1 MPDVQGESTSTA
13 EGTAGKTKDVIDA
26 VTGLVQAVPIY
37 EDLARPA
44 AKQLGIA
51 LETVAKTVN
60 MALAPV
66 GLMIW
71 GYEQIQEFVSGKV
84 AERLKNV
91 PPEAI
96 VQPELNIA
104 GPALEALRYTGHSDS
119 LSDMYAN
126 LLASAMNVITNSQA
140 HPAFVEIIKQLTSDE
155 AKLMKLFANN
165 KMHPILTVLERKK
178 NVGTREQLVYFSTF
192 SNSANIA
199 IPDNLPSYFNNLC
212 RLGLTEIPEGMYLSE
227 NNPYGALESEPIVR
241 QTISTINQMSGTEAE
256 IKRLVIR
263 PTPLGQQ
270 FIRAC
275 VQSSA

>member
-1 MPDVQGESTSTA
+1 MADVEGESKSTA
-13 EGTAGKTKDVIDA
+13 EGAAGKTKDVIDA

-37 EDLARPA
+37 DDLARPA
-44 AKQLGIA
+44 AKQLGKA

-96 VQPELNIA
+96 IQPGLNIA

-126 LLASAMNVITNSQA
+126 LLASAMNVVTANQA

-165 KMHPILTVLERKK
+165 RMHPILTVLERKT

-192 SNSANIA
+192 SNSAGIA

-212 RLGLTEIPEGMYLSE
+212 RLGLTEIPEGLYLSE
-227 NNPYGALESEPIVR
+227 DDPYEGLESEPIVR
-241 QTISTINQMSGTEAE
+241 QTVSVINQMPDVKAE
-256 IKRLVIR
+256 IIRQIIR
-263 PTPLGQQ
+263 PTQLGQQ

-275 VQSSA
+275 VQSNG

>member
-1 MPDVQGESTSTA
+1 MADVQDESKSA
-13 EGTAGKTKDVIDA
+13 SDGAAGKTKDVIDA
-26 VTGLVQAVPIY
+26 VTGLVKAVPIY

-44 AKQLGIA
+44 AKQLGKS

-96 VQPELNIA
+96 IQPELNIA
-104 GPALEALRYTGHSDS
+104 GPALEALRYTGHSES

-126 LLASAMNVITNSQA
+126 LLAGAMDASTASQA

-155 AKLMKLFANN
+155 AKLMKLFVN
-165 KMHPILTVLERKK
+165 KKIHPILTVLESKA

-192 SNSANIA
+192 ANSAGIA
-199 IPDNLPSYFNNLC
+199 NLDNLPSYFNNLC

-227 NNPYGALESEPIVR
+227 GNPYEELESEPIVK
-241 QTISTINQMSGTEAE
+241 QNISVINRMPDTKAE
-256 IKRLVIR
+256 IKKLIIR
-263 PTPLGQQ
+263 PSQLGQQ
-270 FIRAC
+270 FLRAC
-275 VQSSA
+275 VQSKV